1 MKVLRARVLGFCMG
15 VRRAVDMAFAEAARG
30 GRIFTMGPLIH
41 NPGVLDNLAKQG
53 ITALD
58 EAALRGPVDLSG
70 AAVIIRAH
78 GISPGLEAELG
89 ERGARIVDATCPR
102 VKASQMKAASL
113 WKEGYRI
120 FLAGEERHGEIIGIQ
135 GYAPDCVVTGGAEAA
150 ASAAAELFRE
160 EPGARTALIGQ
171 TTISPA
177 EYRETGEA
185 IRNFF
190 PDLMIVDTIC
200 GAVRDRQNA
209 LRELLEEADGVI
221 VAGGRESSNT
231 RRLLAIAGQIGKP
244 CALVEGAGEIPAAL
258 FRCGT
263 VGICAGASTPDDL
276 IDGIEGALLNGC
288 CRACPDGYKEC

>member
-1 MKVLRARVLGFCMG
+1 
-15 VRRAVDMAFAEAARG
+15 MASSEADRG

-41 NPGVLDNLAKQG
+41 NPRVLDSLAKRG
-53 ITALD
+53 LAVLD
-58 EAALRGPVDLSG
+58 EETLRGRRSPDLSG

-78 GISPGLEAELG
+78 GISPVLEAELA

-120 FLAGEERHGEIIGIQ
+120 FLAGEERHGEVIGIQ
-135 GYAPDCVVTGGAEAA
+135 GYAPGCIVTGGAGA
-150 ASAAAELFRE
+150 AAAEAAEKLFRE
-160 EPGARTALIGQ
+160 EPGSKTALIGQ
-171 TTISPA
+171 STISAA

-185 IRNFF
+185 IRKFF

-200 GAVRDRQNA
+200 GAARDRQDA
-209 LRELLEEADGVI
+209 LRELLERAGGLI

-231 RRLLAIAGQIGKP
+231 RRLLAIARQSGKP
-244 CALVEGAGEIPAAL
+244 CALVEDAGEIPEDIL
-258 FRCGT
+258 RCGI

-276 IDGIEGALLNGC
+276 IDGIERALLNGC
-288 CRACPDGYKEC
+288 CQAYPDGYEEC

>member
-1 MKVLRARVLGFCMG
+1 MG

-41 NPGVLDNLAKQG
+41 NPRVLDNLAEQG
-53 ITALD
+53 IAALD
-58 EAALRGPVDLSG
+58 EDMLRGRRSVDLSG
-70 AAVIIRAH
+70 AVVIIRAH

-135 GYAPDCVVTGGAEAA
+135 GYAPGCIVTGGAEAA
-150 ASAAAELFRE
+150 AAAAAELLRE

-171 TTISPA
+171 TTISAA

-190 PDLMIVDTIC
+190 PDLRIVDTIC
-200 GAVRDRQNA
+200 GAVRDRQDA
-209 LRELLEEADGVI
+209 LRELLEKADGVI

-231 RRLLAIAGQIGKP
+231 RRLFAIARQSGKP

-263 VGICAGASTPDDL
+263 VGLCAGASTPDGL
-276 IDGIEGALLNGC
+276 IDEIEGLLLNIPETDEEY
-288 CRACPDGYKEC
+288 R